1 MQAMM
6 RHLAAHA
13 QAGHAMP
20 HRLRSQ
26 KTMTPPLAAYSGLP

>member
-13 QAGHAMP
+13 QAGTQGRAAAA
-20 HRLRSQ
+20 Q
-26 KTMTPPLAAYSGLP
+26 KRMTPTLAAYSHLP